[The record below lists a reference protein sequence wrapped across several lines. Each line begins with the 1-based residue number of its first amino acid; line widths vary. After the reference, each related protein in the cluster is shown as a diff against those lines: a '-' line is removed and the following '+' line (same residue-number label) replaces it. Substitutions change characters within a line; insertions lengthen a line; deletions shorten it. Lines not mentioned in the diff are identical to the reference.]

1 MLLNWFRTHPCL
13 ILNYFLIPLLCKNTI
28 KFKSRLFNTGSI
40 TQAQFS
46 VVLFTLFM
54 RQLQLFILIMA
65 LILDGNLKHVTQ
77 AWILPYLHY
86 KFRHLNVTKTKTNS
100 YIIKTALN
108 NNSVFF
114 TAYDLKKIK
123 RGVWV
128 KTMFHKKNY
137 MMCLYKLYL
146 CSEIMSSF

>member
-1 MLLNWFRTHPCL
+1 MLLNWFRTHLCL
-13 ILNYFLIPLLCKNTI
+13 ISNYFSIPLLCKNTV

-40 TQAQFS
+40 TQAQYS

-54 RQLQLFILIMA
+54 RQLQFFILIMA

-86 KFRHLNVTKTKTNS
+86 KFRHPNITKTKTNS

-114 TAYDLKKIK
+114 TAYDFKKNKKGGFEWRRCFIKKIIWC
-123 RGVWV
+123 VYI
-128 KTMFHKKNY
+128 NY
-137 MMCLYKLYL
+137 IYVRK
-146 CSEIMSSF
+146 